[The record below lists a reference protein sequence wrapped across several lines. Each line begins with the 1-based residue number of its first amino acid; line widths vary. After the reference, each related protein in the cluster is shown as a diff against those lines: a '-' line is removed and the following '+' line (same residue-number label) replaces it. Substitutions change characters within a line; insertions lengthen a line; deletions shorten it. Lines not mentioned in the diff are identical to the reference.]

1 MLPRIPRW
9 PALFGGELGR
19 AADGRNGPS
28 SSRRTARLRP
38 DEEEAA
44 RGGGADR
51 RAQQAGT
58 PEGQETAPDV
68 RPAQGYESRTKLALA
83 PGGGD
88 SYAGRRRPAPV
99 RSGQAGSIPAASTQ

>member
-28 SSRRTARLRP
+28 SSRRTAGLRP

-83 PGGGD
+83 PQGATGMPAVG
-88 SYAGRRRPAPV
+88 APRRSV
-99 RSGQAGSIPAASTQ
+99 RDKRVRFPPPPL